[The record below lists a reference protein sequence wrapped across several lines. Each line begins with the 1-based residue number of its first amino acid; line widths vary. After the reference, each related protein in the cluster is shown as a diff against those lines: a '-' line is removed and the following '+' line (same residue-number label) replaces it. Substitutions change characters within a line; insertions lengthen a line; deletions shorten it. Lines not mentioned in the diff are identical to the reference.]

1 MSDNTVANLLA
12 TIGLTPEALQALA
25 SQVTQDS
32 TEDDTTDEPSNQ
44 EVAEALA
51 TTEGLLPTKG
61 RVYFSADAVKAAA
74 RVAKNGKPEVVTAK
88 GGRATHVVLWLTD
101 DGEVAAQ
108 NYYKG

>member
-1 MSDNTVANLLA
+1 MADTTVTDLLA
-12 TIGLTPEALQALA
+12 AIGLSPEALQALA

-32 TEDDTTDEPSNQ
+32 PEANDEPTNQ

-51 TTEGLLPTKG
+51 TTEGLKPTKG
-61 RVYFSADAVKAAA
+61 RTYLSPDAVKAAA
-74 RVAKNGKPEVVTAK
+74 RVAKTGKPEVVTAK
-88 GGRATHVVLWLTD
+88 GGRATHIVLWLTD